1 MYLCSLVWSA
11 GSHSSSQRVLSQL
24 CLETSSGI
32 WWRRWWACSENGRL
46 DFRRARGGFSVAI
59 LWRRWSSLVFAL
71 RDSTSAAAS
80 RRRAGGAIP
89 ERMGSWLTG
98 VGRRQ
103 PETVRMALLSPFVC
117 ELLHQTGA
125 QYSAAD

>member
-1 MYLCSLVWSA
+1 M
-11 GSHSSSQRVLSQL
+11 
-24 CLETSSGI
+24 
-32 WWRRWWACSENGRL
+32 
-46 DFRRARGGFSVAI
+46 AI

-103 PETVRMALLSPFVC
+103 PETVSMALLSAVSSPFVC

-125 QYSAAD
+125 QYSAAE